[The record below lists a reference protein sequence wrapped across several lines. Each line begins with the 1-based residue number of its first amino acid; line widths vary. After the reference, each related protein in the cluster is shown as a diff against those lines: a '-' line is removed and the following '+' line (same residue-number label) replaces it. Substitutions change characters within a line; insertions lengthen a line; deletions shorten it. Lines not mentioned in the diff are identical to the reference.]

1 MKRQPIGANPVPIL
15 GQQVSLKSSP
25 RDGGRGKNWPFLRDA
40 GAGPRSAV
48 LYTIIESCRC
58 RGIGRDVLTQLP
70 SMTNWQIK
78 HVTPKFVFRKLPVLF
93 GPTADPFETKNP
105 FADETGIDRP
115 SCPQ

>member
-1 MKRQPIGANPVPIL
+1 MVAAGRTGRSCATRVPAPEAQFVTPL
-15 GQQVSLKSSP
+15 SKVA
-25 RDGGRGKNWPFLRDA
+25 D
-40 GAGPRSAV
+40 
-48 LYTIIESCRC
+48 C
-58 RGIGRDVLTQLP
+58 RGIDPYAYPRDVLTQLP

-105 FADETGIDRP
+105 FADETGIDSP